1 MDLGAQFP
9 GEVSQ
14 HKDLEYSERIGVMNE
29 KEIGTVLN
37 HSGTRISGKPLPDI
51 RDK

>member
-1 MDLGAQFP
+1 MESGAKFH

-29 KEIGTVLN
+29 KEIGTAFN

-51 RDK
+51 